1 MGHKGVSKRKAKK
14 TKTAFTDKTNNAA
27 NGNVSVQLLTKYNES
42 ISNKGIAKPAG
53 SKKKNR
59 KGK

>member
-1 MGHKGVSKRKAKK
+1 MGRKGVSKRKAKK
-14 TKTAFTDKTNNAA
+14 TKTAFTDKASNDAD
-27 NGNVSVQLLTKYNES
+27 GNVPVQLLTKYNES